1 LVIRNLVLK
10 NLDNNQQQQLTIKKI
25 KTMIRNVLES
35 IQGID
40 IFPIISLTIFF
51 VSFILMLIWVLKVDK
66 KYIKKMSEMP
76 LEK

>member
-1 LVIRNLVLK
+1 
-10 NLDNNQQQQLTIKKI
+10 
-25 KTMIRNVLES
+25 MIRNVLES
-35 IQGID
+35 IQSID

-51 VSFILMLIWVLKVDK
+51 VSFMLMLIWVLKADK